1 MSPLLLSSSR
11 RKRPLLPPHGYEG
24 RRAEALPLPKP
35 PPLATRTPPSE
46 EELAKAGISFE
57 PVGVSPTGPLRARRE
72 GRPLGVFLNRSAAF
86 GVMRT
91 LGILTLLV
99 CVLMP
104 ASNLR
109 AAGGA
114 EILSAIA
121 SVEDWRGRV
130 GAAGEIGP
138 YQMLPSTRADRLR
151 ELQAAG
157 VNYPTE
163 RELARAHLAWIRRQ
177 LLAADV
183 EPLPFNLALCWN
195 AGVRATITNRA
206 PVRSYDYAR
215 RVVALLSQ
223 P

>member
-1 MSPLLLSSSR
+1 M
-11 RKRPLLPPHGYEG
+11 LPPHGYEG

-35 PPLATRTPPSE
+35 PPLATPTPPTE
-46 EELAKAGISFE
+46 AELAAAGISFE

-72 GRPLGVFLNRSAAF
+72 GRPLGVFLSRSAAF

-91 LGILTLLV
+91 LGILALLV
-99 CVLMP
+99 AVLIP
-104 ASNLR
+104 APGLR
-109 AAGGA
+109 AAPAGDMLA
-114 EILSAIA
+114 AIA

-130 GAAGEIGP
+130 GRAGEIGP

-151 ELQAAG
+151 ELRAAG
-157 VNYPTE
+157 VASPSE
-163 RELARAHLAWIRRQ
+163 RQLAEAHLVWIQRQ
-177 LLAADV
+177 LRAADV